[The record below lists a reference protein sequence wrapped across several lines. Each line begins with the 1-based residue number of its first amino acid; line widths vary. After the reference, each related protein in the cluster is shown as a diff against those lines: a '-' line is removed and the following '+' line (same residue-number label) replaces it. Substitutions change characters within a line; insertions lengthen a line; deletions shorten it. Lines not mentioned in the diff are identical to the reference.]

1 MSIDC
6 IEYEDWWW
14 VVEGG
19 LVEIKRGMM
28 SELVMIL
35 LGYNISLKETY
46 KFL

>member
-6 IEYEDWWW
+6 IEYEDWWLI
-14 VVEGG
+14 VEGG

-35 LGYNISLKETY
+35 LNYNFSLKETY